1 MSSAPVVVVGAG
13 IAGVACARVL
23 HDGGRPVRVLEREP
37 RTGGRMASPCTGGR
51 PVDTGAAYFTVRD
64 PDFDEQVRSW
74 AERGLTREWAD
85 TLAVREADG
94 SWRGAVGPMRWA
106 APGGLA
112 SLVDDLAAGLDVEC
126 GHAARG
132 VGPGPTVDGEP
143 AAAAVLAMPDPAAA
157 RLLDPTLAAAA
168 VVRER
173 VWEPVLALT
182 AVFEQ
187 RRWGRL
193 PAVFVNGHDVL
204 ALVADDGD
212 RRGDRSP
219 VLVAHSTSGF
229 AASHL
234 DDPAAATPEM
244 LAALTE
250 VLCPLGWPVAAQV
263 HPWRHARPAA
273 PRDEPFHLAGEGIGL
288 AGDSWGDP
296 RVETAWRSGTLLGRA
311 LAERLR

>member
-23 HDGGRPVRVLEREP
+23 HDGGLPVRVLEREP
-37 RTGGRMASPCTGGR
+37 RPGGRMASPCTGGR
-51 PVDTGAAYFTVRD
+51 TVDTGAAYFTVRD
-64 PDFDEQVRSW
+64 PEFDEQVRSW
-74 AERGLTREWAD
+74 AERGLAREWTD

-112 SLVDDLAAGLDVEC
+112 SLADDLTTGLDVGC
-126 GHAARG
+126 VRTVHA

-157 RLLDPTLAAAA
+157 RLLDPALSAAA
-168 VVRER
+168 VVRGR
-173 VWEPVLALT
+173 GWEPVLALT

-212 RRGDRSP
+212 RRGDGCP

-234 DDPAAATPEM
+234 DDPAASTPAM
-244 LAALTE
+244 LSALAE
-250 VLCPLGWPVAAQV
+250 LLGPLGRPITAQV
-263 HPWRHARPAA
+263 QPWRHAKPSA
-273 PRDEPFHLAGEGIGL
+273 PHDESFHLDAERVGL
-288 AGDSWGDP
+288 AGDGWGRP

-311 LAERLR
+311 LAERLW

>member
-23 HDGGRPVRVLEREP
+23 HDGGLPVRVLERERRP
-37 RTGGRMASPCTGGR
+37 GGRMASPCPGGR
-51 PVDTGAAYFTVRD
+51 TVDTGAAYFTVRG
-64 PDFDEQVRSW
+64 PEFDAQVRSW
-74 AERGLTREWAD
+74 AERGLAREWTD
-85 TLAVREADG
+85 TLAVREPDG
-94 SWRGAVGPMRWA
+94 SWRRVIGPMRWA

-112 SLVDDLAAGLDVEC
+112 SLVHDLAAGLDVGC
-126 GHAARG
+126 GRTVRA

-143 AAAAVLAMPDPAAA
+143 TATAVLAMPDPQAAG
-157 RLLDPTLAAAA
+157 LLDPTLRTVA

-173 VWEPVLALT
+173 SWEPVLALT
-182 AVFEQ
+182 AVFAE
-187 RRWGRL
+187 RRWEPL
-193 PAVFVNGHDVL
+193 PAAFVNGHDVL

-212 RRGDRSP
+212 RRGDGAP

-250 VLCPLGWPVAAQV
+250 VLGPLGWPVAARL

-273 PRDEPFHLAGEGIGL
+273 PRDEPFHLDGEGVAL
-288 AGDSWGDP
+288 AGDGWGDP
-296 RVETAWRSGTLLGRA
+296 RVETAWHSGTLLGRA